1 MSEQEQA
8 APPQAKQPK
17 QPTVYVVLQASSNSL
32 ETWSLIGPGE
42 VTATSAEAAI
52 TQVAESRTEGVASGA
67 YVAVPLRSFKPVSVV
82 VESKPS
88 VQIGELA

>member
-1 MSEQEQA
+1 MSTE
-8 APPQAKQPK
+8 
-17 QPTVYVVLQASSNSL
+17 YVVLRNAEAENERS
-32 ETWSLIGPGE
+32 GPGSSYLSIVAE
-42 VTATSAEAAI
+42 GVTATSANAAI
-52 TQVAESRTEGVASGA
+52 KATATTSGA